1 MTILKVGADAGND
14 SLKLWVSGE
23 EPVSVPMVYAYYPGE
38 TMELLD
44 DQDVDIE
51 PNKLFDNLDVT
62 INSPSLKVNNGD
74 RVIIGRK
81 VLTDHLPSIELEE
94 NSDKSS
100 DEIPLF
106 VTIASLAAVA
116 MKRNPSKNKL
126 RVKYDLGI
134 SLPVNTI
141 SKKAAKANED
151 RFIGTHEV
159 TFHHPSDRKVHVTV
173 IIEFAKCQPE
183 GAAGAWGV
191 VYNESGELQ
200 KRTIEVSEGKLAE
213 IDLQHQ
219 EMLHFDI
226 GAGTSELVVTNGV
239 VFNPRLSKGLH
250 FGVRKA
256 INQIREVW
264 NHKYPLKAI
273 DTLAE
278 FNQIYFDSEHPRHS
292 MLRNFSKPHLRSLAD
307 RISKEMLNKID
318 SMKDNP
324 FVFIYGG
331 GSLII
336 KDYLEQILES
346 KKRHYNVTFLSN
358 PAFVNARGLLVYAS
372 SPRFNQLKKAALDE
386 VNAALDEVKEA
397 VESGE

>member
-1 MTILKVGADAGND
+1 MTTLKVGADAGND
-14 SLKLWVSGE
+14 SLKLWVAGE

-38 TMELLD
+38 TMDLLD
-44 DQDVDIE
+44 EQDIDIE
-51 PNKLFDNLDVT
+51 PDKLFDNLDVT
-62 INSPSLKVNNGD
+62 INSPSLSVNNGD

-116 MKRNPSKNKL
+116 MRKNPSKNKL

-134 SLPVNTI
+134 SLPVNSI
-141 SKKAAKANED
+141 SKKSARRNED
-151 RFIGTHEV
+151 RYIGTHEV
-159 TFHHPSDRKVHVTV
+159 TFHHPSNRKVHVTV

-191 VYNESGELQ
+191 VYNENGELQ
-200 KRTIEVSEGKLAE
+200 KRTIEVTEGKIAE
-213 IDLQHQ
+213 IDFQHQ

-226 GAGTSELVVTNGV
+226 GAGTSELVVTKGV
-239 VFNPRLSKGLH
+239 VFNPRLSEGLNY
-250 FGVRKA
+250 GVRKT
-256 INQIREVW
+256 INNIRKVW
-264 NHKYPLKAI
+264 NHKYSLKAI

-278 FNQIYFDSEHPRHS
+278 FNQIYFNSEHPRHS
-292 MLRNFSKPHLRSLAD
+292 TLRNFSKPYLKSLAD
-307 RISKEMLNKID
+307 QLSREIINKID
-318 SMKDNP
+318 FMKDNP
-324 FVFIYGG
+324 YVFIYGG

-336 KDYLEQILES
+336 KDYLEQILEA
-346 KKRHYNVTFLSN
+346 KKRDYNVTFLSN
-358 PAFVNARGLLVYAS
+358 PTFVNARGLLVYAS
-372 SPRFNQLKKAALDE
+372 SPRFNQLKKS
-386 VNAALDEVKEA
+386 ALDEVKET